1 MLRHA
6 FATPERKHAH
16 SCGYHAFLS
25 VALARSARS
34 NDAPASGV
42 PLIKFGETKM
52 QARTFH
58 LLAIALGT
66 ALLSP
71 LVLAQDQ
78 STAATSQSSTSGQMT
93 APPTSST
100 STTSASGANA
110 KFGKLDTNADGRIS
124 AAEANAD
131 KKLSGGFASIDADH
145 DGYLSQS
152 EYTTGAAT
160 MGSSDNT
167 GATMGNADW
176 SDDSSKDSDSDS
188 KDQSTDSKDDA
199 KPTTP

>member
-1 MLRHA
+1 
-6 FATPERKHAH
+6 
-16 SCGYHAFLS
+16 
-25 VALARSARS
+25 
-34 NDAPASGV
+34 
-42 PLIKFGETKM
+42 M
-52 QARTFH
+52 QARSFH

-71 LVLAQDQ
+71 LALAQDQ
-78 STAATSQSSTSGQMT
+78 STATTAQSSTSGQMA

-100 STTSASGANA
+100 ATTAASGVKA
-110 KFGKLDTNADGRIS
+110 KNFSKLDTNADGRIS

-131 KKLSGGFASIDADH
+131 TKLSGGFASLDADH

-160 MGSSDNT
+160 MGSDNT

-176 SDDSSKDSDSDS
+176 SDDSSKNADSDSTT
-188 KDQSTDSKDDA
+188 KDDTDTDTQDDA